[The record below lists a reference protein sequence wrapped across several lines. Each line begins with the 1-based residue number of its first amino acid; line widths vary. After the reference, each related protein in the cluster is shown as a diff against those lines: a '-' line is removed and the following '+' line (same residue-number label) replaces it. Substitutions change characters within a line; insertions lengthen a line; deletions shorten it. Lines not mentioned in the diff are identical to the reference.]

1 MRLNG
6 STQLMTVVGSLT
18 AGEIAFNET
27 STICRTPNST
37 SYCNVLVGP
46 KSKHGNQLGSS
57 FGGGLDLVLQAAK

>member
-27 STICRTPNST
+27 STICRTPNS
-37 SYCNVLVGP
+37 VLLQCSGRAEV
-46 KSKHGNQLGSS
+46 KHGNQLGSS